1 MFDELIVLTA
11 ELGIEGIFPL
21 LIVPLIRPL
30 GLMFGFIGFAWAF
43 QSRLFLRLSIAT
55 TLAIPVIFIDLN
67 VLRGLVLRSDATELV
82 PISVKEFG
90 IGYGI
95 GFLASMPF
103 FALQYAGAL
112 TDTFRGEN
120 DTGLHDP
127 TGGTLHT
134 FSTIYLV
141 VGFFTFFSVGGF
153 ETMLDSF
160 YATYRVWP
168 IGSIFPTMDHMAA
181 MKVMDILTQT
191 IYEAF
196 RIALPLLSVLIL
208 IEFSL
213 SIAARLG
220 RRFNMY
226 DLAFPIKN
234 LTTLLIMPLIIWI
247 VWSLSEDRFASSAS
261 PLEILQRLIQ

>member
-1 MFDELIVLTA
+1 MFDELILLVA
-11 ELGIEGIFPL
+11 ELGIESIFPL

-30 GLMFGFIGFAWAF
+30 GLLFGFIGFVWAF
-43 QSRLFLRLSIAT
+43 QTRLLLRLSIAA
-55 TLAIPVIFIDLN
+55 TLAIPVIFIDLD
-67 VLRGLVLRSDATELV
+67 VLRGFVLRSDATELV

-95 GFLASMPF
+95 GFLASTPF

-127 TGGTLHT
+127 TGGSLHT

-141 VGFFTFFSVGGF
+141 VGFFTYFSIGGF
-153 ETMLDSF
+153 EAMLDNF
-160 YATYRVWP
+160 YVTYRIWP
-168 IGSIFPTMDHMAA
+168 IGSIFPTMDQMAA

-191 IYEAF
+191 LFDAF
-196 RIALPLLSVLIL
+196 RIALPLLSILIL

-213 SIAARLG
+213 AIAARMG

-234 LTTLLIMPLIIWI
+234 LTTLLMMPLVIWI
-247 VWSLSEDRFASSAS
+247 VWSLSEDRFAASAS
-261 PLEILQRLIQ
+261 PLEILQTLIQ